1 MQLVAP
7 SLATR
12 ERLNA
17 GTPAV
22 DIRIIMTAALQVIAG
37 IGLLGFL
44 LGWLLPVRA
53 IWHIVFAVSMGVAFT
68 VLASGSETPEVYAL
82 FSLAAVAYWSLL
94 VLAGRGLR
102 RLMR

>member
-1 MQLVAP
+1 MK
-7 SLATR
+7 SRR
-12 ERLNA
+12 ERLND

-22 DIRIIMTAALQVIAG
+22 DISLIMSTALLAIAG

-53 IWHIVFAVSMGVAFT
+53 IWIIVPVA
-68 VLASGSETPEVYAL
+68 VLAFGFIVMGAGTDAPDLYML
-82 FSLAAVAYWSLL
+82 FSFEVIAGWGIV

-102 RLMR
+102 RLMRG